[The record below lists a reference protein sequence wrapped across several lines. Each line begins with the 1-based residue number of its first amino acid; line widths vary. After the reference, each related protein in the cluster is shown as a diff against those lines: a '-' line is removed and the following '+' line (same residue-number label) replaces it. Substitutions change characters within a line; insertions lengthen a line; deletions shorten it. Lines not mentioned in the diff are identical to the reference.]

1 MSIDLGRMTR
11 VAWNYALSV
20 ASFGLEGRQENQYA
34 VSSSTFALAA
44 SCGGELRILLL
55 GLFVAPGRRK
65 RQRVPLTRSVHAKP
79 RLLPNRS
86 DVAQAYSSF
95 FKTTPLCL
103 CALPS
108 PSLPPPSHPRRY
120 PPPLSSPSLSLLIVM
135 FHVKTKLVLVL
146 FVGVEGTLPNAPS
159 LPIFRCCEGVS
170 SREHCH
176 MSFFVCWWHVKP
188 HLALWQHLF

>member
-1 MSIDLGRMTR
+1 MRFRRSQIGVVSASDKHLRLLSYCACPHGVRTCSFRGLVIFTR
-11 VAWNYALSV
+11 FLQNACRLS
-20 ASFGLEGRQENQYA
+20 SFFFVLCCPTGGENQYA

-44 SCGGELRILLL
+44 SRGGELRILLL

-108 PSLPPPSHPRRY
+108 PSLPPPSHPRRSSHL
-120 PPPLSSPSLSLLIVM
+120 PLFPISLFSSSCFM
-135 FHVKTKLVLVL
+135 
-146 FVGVEGTLPNAPS
+146 
-159 LPIFRCCEGVS
+159 
-170 SREHCH
+170 
-176 MSFFVCWWHVKP
+176 
-188 HLALWQHLF
+188 